1 MPSRFICTALVAALL
16 AAAAPSLTSAA
27 VTINL
32 SPTFVTPLGFQ
43 TDAVVPIEVFALD
56 LDGTDERLN
65 AYTVAV
71 EGAGVGGSAFGDP
84 NGVRFVV
91 PPPNSTFGI
100 AGRPTEHPYVFK
112 DFETIPPIE
121 DFNSTPAKLQF
132 AATAVGQDD
141 AVDIDPTHNGFLRFG
156 VVIPANAPPGTW
168 TIAVTT
174 NSLAGLGPPIVST
187 PGTPA
192 TIVFFPVPPDPNSPE
207 PSAAALLLFPTVA
220 LLRRRRA

>member
-84 NGVRFVV
+84 NGVRFQV
-91 PPPNSTFGI
+91 PGLSFGV
-100 AGRPTEHPYVFK
+100 AGRPTDHPYVFK
-112 DFETIPPIE
+112 DLDTIPPIE
-121 DFNSTPAKLQF
+121 NFSSTPSKLQF
-132 AATAVGQDD
+132 AATTVEQDD
-141 AVDIDPTHNGFLRFG
+141 EVDIDPTHNGLLRFG
-156 VVIPANAPPGTW
+156 VLFPANSPPGVYILTV
-168 TIAVTT
+168 TIT
-174 NSLAGLGPPIVST
+174 SLAGLGAPIVST
-187 PGTPA
+187 PGTQAVIAP
-192 TIVFFPVPPDPNSPE
+192 IPE
-207 PSAAALLLFPTVA
+207 PFAAGLLLVPSLA
-220 LLRRRRA
+220 LLRRRRGTVSAK